1 MALPVEPQKILIVL
15 HGSLGDVTRA
25 LPLAQSVKRRF
36 PRAFLAWSVEPACF
50 PLLENFA
57 AIDEVILYDRRR
69 PVASLWP
76 FLKRVRAHRFD
87 LVLDLQRHFKSGMIS
102 RLSGAPW
109 RLGFHPTDAKEGN
122 GFFNNCHIDA
132 VGDSLAKIEH
142 YMKFAS
148 WLGIAPRPIEWQI
161 DLTPQDK
168 LSVRRHLGP
177 VAGDF
182 AALFVGS
189 RWQSKDW
196 FADQIGGCARELAR
210 RYGLAAVLLGGRSEA
225 ALAEAIANTADVPVV
240 NLVGRTSLREAVGII
255 ARAKV
260 CIGPDTGLMHLAAAV
275 RTPVISLW
283 GATDP
288 RRTGPYGFDD
298 LVIRG
303 QADCAPCYRRH
314 CAIGK
319 ICLRSIDTDA
329 IMARVERAL
338 DQPEAPK
345 AAHGQWQ

>member
-1 MALPVEPQKILIVL
+1 MALPVEPKKILIVL

-25 LPLAQSVKRRF
+25 LPLAQLVRRHF
-36 PRAFLAWSVEPACF
+36 PRAFLAWSVEPACL

-69 PVASLWP
+69 PVAALWP
-76 FLKRVRAHRFD
+76 FLKKVRAHRFD

-102 RLSGAPW
+102 RVSGAPW
-109 RLGFHPTDAKEGN
+109 RLGFHPSDAKEGN

-132 VGDSLAKIEH
+132 VGDSLAKIDH

-148 WLGIAPRPIEWQI
+148 WLGIAPRPIEWRLE
-161 DLTPQDK
+161 LTPQDK
-168 LSVRRHLGP
+168 LNVRRHLGA

-196 FADQIGGCARELAR
+196 FADQIAGCASELAR
-210 RYGLAAVLLGGRSEA
+210 RHGLAIVLLGGSSET
-225 ALAEAIANTADVPVV
+225 ALAEAVVSAASAPVV
-240 NLVGRTSLREAVGII
+240 NLVGRTSLREAMGII

-260 CIGPDTGLMHLAAAV
+260 CVGPDTGLMHLAAAL

-303 QADCAPCYRRH
+303 QADCSPCYRRT

-319 ICLRSIDTDA
+319 ICLRSIETDA
-329 IMARVERAL
+329 IMTRVERAL
-338 DQPEAPK
+338 RQPAAPK
-345 AAHGQWQ
+345 AAHGL